1 MQCNLQGRDILQW
14 TRLSELSLV
23 NLKIYTVKI
32 DLYVNVDQFTL
43 HFLQHNLSPVKSTM
57 TMEKPQLCT
66 PKIISLNE
74 MIFSLK
80 HNITLNRRQLIDL
93 EIQQID

>member
-23 NLKIYTVKI
+23 NLKIYTEKN

-43 HFLQHNLSPVKSTM
+43 HFFTAQFVTCEIDNDDGKT
-57 TMEKPQLCT
+57 T
-66 PKIISLNE
+66 
-74 MIFSLK
+74 
-80 HNITLNRRQLIDL
+80 TLYA
-93 EIQQID
+93 

>member
-1 MQCNLQGRDILQW
+1 MQCNLQGRVILQW

-43 HFLQHNLSPVKSTM
+43 HFFTTQFVTREIDNDDGKT
-57 TMEKPQLCT
+57 T
-66 PKIISLNE
+66 
-74 MIFSLK
+74 
-80 HNITLNRRQLIDL
+80 TLYA
-93 EIQQID
+93 

>member
-23 NLKIYTVKI
+23 HLKIYTVKI

-43 HFLQHNLSPVKSTM
+43 HFFTTQFVTREIDNDDGKT
-57 TMEKPQLCT
+57 T
-66 PKIISLNE
+66 
-74 MIFSLK
+74 
-80 HNITLNRRQLIDL
+80 TLYA
-93 EIQQID
+93 

>member
-43 HFLQHNLSPVKSTM
+43 HFFTTQFVTREIDNDDGKT
-57 TMEKPQLCT
+57 T
-66 PKIISLNE
+66 
-74 MIFSLK
+74 
-80 HNITLNRRQLIDL
+80 TLYA
-93 EIQQID
+93 

>member
-1 MQCNLQGRDILQW
+1 MQCNLQGRVILQW

-43 HFLQHNLSPVKSTM
+43 HFFTTQFVTCEIDNDDGKT
-57 TMEKPQLCT
+57 T
-66 PKIISLNE
+66 
-74 MIFSLK
+74 
-80 HNITLNRRQLIDL
+80 TLYA
-93 EIQQID
+93 